1 MATTAGYETPRDS
14 GLVAAP
20 TYLAPMKAAL
30 GDLPHEPGWTFE
42 IKWDGM
48 RAIACLDANGASTRL
63 WSGNQID
70 ITHRFPELTELADAM
85 GGARC
90 VLDGE
95 LIALNENGLP
105 SFERMQSRMHIDRV
119 ADAQRRAV
127 DVPVT
132 FVVFDLLVLDH
143 HDLTSL
149 PLSARRGALDDMFD
163 AGPHWRLSEQ
173 HDDGAA
179 LNAAVHL
186 MELEGLMAKRL
197 DSIYLPGKRTTAWR
211 KVKRRVT
218 RPFVVGGWAEGSGG
232 RQGRIGGLL
241 IGAYRDGE
249 LVYSGRVGSGL
260 RDDEIRT
267 LSQSFAATSRADSPF
282 VTGSVP
288 RLEARGA
295 QWVEPTIVIE
305 VAFAEWTNE
314 GRVRHP
320 SYQRRLPG
328 VDPRSVTL

>member
-1 MATTAGYETPRDS
+1 
-14 GLVAAP
+14 
-20 TYLAPMKAAL
+20 MKAAL
-30 GDLPHEPGWTFE
+30 GDLPEEPGWTYE

-48 RAIACLDANGASTRL
+48 RAIACLDTNGASTRL

-70 ITHRFPELTELADAM
+70 ITHRFPELTELADSM

-95 LIALNENGLP
+95 LIALSANGLP
-105 SFERMQSRMHIDRV
+105 SFERMQTRMHIDRA

-132 FVVFDLLVLDH
+132 FVVFDLLVLDD
-143 HDLTSL
+143 HDLTTL
-149 PLSARRGALDDMFD
+149 PLSARRGALDAVFQT
-163 AGPHWRLSEQ
+163 GPHWRLSEQ

-179 LNAAVHL
+179 LNAAVHE

-197 DSIYLPGKRTTAWR
+197 DSTYLPGKRTTAWR
-211 KVKRRVT
+211 KVKRRVAQ
-218 RPFVVGGWAEGSGG
+218 RFVVGGWAEGSGG

-241 IGAYRDGE
+241 IGAYRDGG
-249 LVYSGRVGSGL
+249 LVYAGRVGSGL
-260 RDDEIRT
+260 RDGEIRS
-267 LSQSFAATSRADSPF
+267 LLQSFASSARADSPF

-295 QWVEPTIVIE
+295 HWVAPEIVIE

-320 SYQRRLPG
+320 SYQRRLPN
-328 VDPRSVTL
+328 VDPRTVTL

>member
-1 MATTAGYETPRDS
+1 MATTAGYEAPRDS
-14 GLVAAP
+14 GFVVVPA
-20 TYLAPMKAAL
+20 YIAPMKAAL
-30 GDLPHEPGWTFE
+30 GDLPRDPGWTFE

-48 RAIACLDANGASTRL
+48 RAIACLDANGTSTRL

-70 ITHRFPELTELADAM
+70 ITHRFPELAELSNSM

-95 LIALNENGLP
+95 LIALNADGRP
-105 SFERMQSRMHIDRV
+105 SFERMQTRMHIDRA
-119 ADAQRRAV
+119 ADAVRRAAE
-127 DVPVT
+127 VPVT
-132 FVVFDLLVLDH
+132 FVVFDLLVLDGN
-143 HDLTSL
+143 DLTPL

-179 LNAAVHL
+179 LNAAVHD

-197 DSIYLPGKRTTAWR
+197 DSPYLPGKRTTAWR

-218 RPFVVGGWAEGSGG
+218 RRFVVGGWAEGSGG
-232 RQGRIGGLL
+232 RGGRIGGLL
-241 IGAYRDGE
+241 IGAYRDGG
-249 LVYSGRVGSGL
+249 LVYAGRVGSGL

-267 LSQSFAATSRADSPF
+267 LQQSFAETRRDDSPF
-282 VTGSVP
+282 VAGSVP
-288 RLEARGA
+288 RLEARDA
-295 QWVEPTIVIE
+295 RWVEPAIVID

-320 SYQRRLPG
+320 SYLRRVSG
-328 VDPRSVTL
+328 VDPHTVTF